1 MFEPKPDPELLKL
14 KEQLGEMISLER
26 ALLKKLE
33 EQMVILNSIGRF
45 VKENS
50 STTAAFGT
58 AVRR

>member
-1 MFEPKPDPELLKL
+1 MFEPKPDPQL
-14 KEQLGEMISLER
+14 EQLKTQLAEMITLER

-50 STTAAFGT
+50 AGTAAFART
-58 AVRR
+58 R